1 MWKQIQFNG
10 KPCWTLHHHHPSFV
24 IHLRMTGCIMSL
36 FKNRKSI
43 NSAWPKHSTFHN
55 KQRRILSLFIRVV
68 VGSYGGRCKNDLL
81 PQLKLLMTSYGRRCR
96 SWKVKWTASV
106 RLPLSSTPPSVL
118 LLLHNSLSCMAVI
131 LPCFRCRPLCIPN
144 LRQFTIRSKAI
155 RSELFHYF
163 ELPPT
168 TTDRVP
174 CISCSFPEDRLLM
187 LFLLLDH

>member
-1 MWKQIQFNG
+1 
-10 KPCWTLHHHHPSFV
+10 
-24 IHLRMTGCIMSL
+24 MTGCIMSL

-68 VGSYGGRCKNDLL
+68 VDSDGGRCKNDLL
-81 PQLKLLMTSYGRRCR
+81 PQLKLLMTSYGRRCVPG
-96 SWKVKWTASV
+96 KLNEQL
-106 RLPLSSTPPSVL
+106 RLDFRFLQRRRPHCFW
-118 LLLHNSLSCMAVI
+118 LHNSLSCMAVI